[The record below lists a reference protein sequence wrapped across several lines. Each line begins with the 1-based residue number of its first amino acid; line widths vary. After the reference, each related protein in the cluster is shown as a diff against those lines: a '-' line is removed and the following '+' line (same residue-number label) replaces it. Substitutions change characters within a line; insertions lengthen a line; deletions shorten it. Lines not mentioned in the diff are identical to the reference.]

1 MDADKKMQGFETLLN
16 ETSAALAEMVEAIKA
31 GQSSGDEIAATLADM
46 VVAIEKKSA
55 LPIGEIVAAIK
66 AMRITAPAV
75 THAVTVSPTPI
86 QVLPAPVH
94 IHERPAFNIKSIP
107 TYDRHGA
114 ITEILHVRV
123 PVSPSQL

>member
-1 MDADKKMQGFETLLN
+1 MSTPTPQGFESLLN

-31 GQSSGDEIAATLADM
+31 GQASQDEIAASLADM
-46 VVAIEKKSA
+46 VAAIEAKSSQ
-55 LPIGEIVAAIK
+55 PIAEIVEAIK
-66 AMRITAPAV
+66 AIRITAPAV
-75 THAVTVSPTPI
+75 NVSPTPI

-94 IHERPAFNIKSIP
+94 IHERAAFNVKSIP

-123 PVSPSQL
+123 PVSPTNL